1 MKIMFDLT
9 SHNKRHTFGN
19 FAKSKQKRKN
29 RRKKYQLGFIFFEPK
44 VNCVLGKFRF
54 VK

>member
-9 SHNKRHTFGN
+9 NDNKRHKFGN

-29 RRKKYQLGFIFFEPK
+29 RRKKISTWFLYFLSQ
-44 VNCVLGKFRF
+44 R
-54 VK
+54 